1 MMVRHKDYTTAQYKW
16 QGEEWI
22 LHPLK
27 GMYWGKRKMLLV
39 TDLHLGKTRH
49 FRRSGIYLPS
59 GSDEATLARLAVMI
73 REFSPKEVVVL
84 GDLFHSRY
92 DSIAVGQFGEW
103 LEEFSQIRWTLVLGN
118 HDIIHHRY
126 YSALGFSYSKGFPL
140 TENIELLH
148 EAKEEIKKGS
158 TISGHLHPG
167 VELWGKGRQKLVLP
181 CFYFGERRCILPA
194 IGKFTGLARLQLKAK
209 SGDVFVTTDE
219 EIFPF
224 STLQ

>member
-1 MMVRHKDYTTAQYKW
+1 MEIRRKSYTTAQYKW

-27 GMYWGKRKMLLV
+27 GMYWAKRKMLLV
-39 TDLHLGKTRH
+39 TDLHLGKTSH

-59 GSDEATLARLAVMI
+59 GSDEATLKRLSVMI

-84 GDLFHSRY
+84 GDLFHSTY
-92 DSIAVGQFGEW
+92 DSIAVRRFGEW
-103 LEEFSQIRWTLVLGN
+103 LGEFTQIRWTLVLGN
-118 HDIIHHRY
+118 HDIIHRRY
-126 YSALGFSYSKGFPL
+126 YSGLGFSYSAGLPL
-140 TENIELLH
+140 THNIELLH
-148 EAKEEIKKGS
+148 EAKEEVDNCN

-167 VELWGKGRQKLVLP
+167 VELRGKGRQKLVLP
-181 CFYFGERRCILPA
+181 CFYFGETSCILPA

-209 SGDVFVTTDE
+209 SGDVFVTTEE

-224 STLQ
+224 STER